1 MKQYISIL
9 LSCLFLLSCQQE
21 EMLSPVEEGYLALS
35 AVELQEVQIN
45 KVPTR
50 ATAASEPLHVD
61 ILQNG
66 VVVPDHAY
74 TTANLPEK
82 IKLPVGNYTLEIY
95 SDSYKQPADGLGAA
109 IYHHSQSF
117 DIADNKTTNLGVIKL
132 GMANIGVS
140 LQLPQ
145 GFDTWFPT
153 YTFKVTIGKTSKEL
167 RNGETAYFDFVE
179 GGTLS
184 YTLSATNLDNEQPFE
199 KEGIYQGTLSA
210 NTIYTVTYSL
220 ETQAVE
226 MVE

>member
-35 AVELQEVQIN
+35 AVDVQEVQIN

-50 ATAASEPLHVD
+50 ATVASEPLHVD
-61 ILQNG
+61 ILQNE
-66 VVVPDHAY
+66 VVVPGHSY
-74 TTANLPEK
+74 TADNLPAK

-117 DIADNKTTNLGVIKL
+117 DIAENKTTNLGVIKL

-153 YTFKVTIGKTSKEL
+153 YTFKVTIGETSKEL
-167 RNGETAYFDFVE
+167 KNGETAYLDFVE

-184 YTLSATNLDNEQPFE
+184 YTLSATNSDGESSHQ
-199 KEGIYQGTLSA
+199 EGSYKDALSA

-220 ETQAVE
+220 ETQTVE

>member
-21 EMLSPVEEGYLALS
+21 EMLSPAEEGYLALS
-35 AVELQEVQIN
+35 AVDVQEVQIN

-66 VVVPDHAY
+66 VVVPGHSY
-74 TTANLPEK
+74 TADNLPAK

-95 SDSYKQPADGLGAA
+95 SDSYKQPVDGLGAA
-109 IYHHSQSF
+109 IYHQSQLF
-117 DIADNKTTNLGVIKL
+117 DIAENTTNNLGVISVK
-132 GMANIGVS
+132 MVNVGVS

-145 GFDTWFPT
+145 DFDTWFPT
-153 YTFKVTIGKTSKEL
+153 YTFTVTIGDTSKEL

-179 GGTLS
+179 GGALS
-184 YTLSATNLDNEQPFE
+184 YTLSATNSDNEQPFN
-199 KEGIYQGTLSA
+199 KMGTYQGTLSD

-220 ETQAVE
+220 ATQTVE